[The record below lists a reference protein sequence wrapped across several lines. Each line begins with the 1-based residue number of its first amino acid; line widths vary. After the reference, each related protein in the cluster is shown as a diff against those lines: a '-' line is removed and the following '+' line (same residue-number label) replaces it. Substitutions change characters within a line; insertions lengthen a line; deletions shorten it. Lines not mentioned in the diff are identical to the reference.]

1 MQDHQRFFK
10 NLIELP
16 NNNSNKVGNIIG
28 NSNDPNHLNGSTNNT
43 DSSSLAKKQQS
54 IQQNSTQIYDVQND
68 SDYKGALRSTNAY
81 GGAGSIGSA
90 GGPNNG
96 YTSKDIKKV

>member
-28 NSNDPNHLNGSTNNT
+28 NPNDPNHINGSTNNT
-43 DSSSLAKKQQS
+43 DSRSLAKK
-54 IQQNSTQIYDVQND
+54 
-68 SDYKGALRSTNAY
+68 
-81 GGAGSIGSA
+81 
-90 GGPNNG
+90 
-96 YTSKDIKKV
+96 